1 MRLTTACALVG
12 AALTAGCM
20 SESAPSGGPP
30 GDGQFIV
37 TYAEVPESLSGI
49 ASQVR
54 RAGVVDDAAQ
64 VLDDRVGLPDD
75 VSIEVRSCTAG
86 TGYDPEDSTIEICLQ
101 DVQETRELLGEATAD
116 DPGAIERGILTETV
130 MHEAAHA
137 LIDQLDLA
145 FTGREEDVA
154 DQFSA
159 FMLARDGHGA
169 DVLEAVA
176 YGYEVSA
183 SAYEDVVSD
192 EHSSDGQ
199 RAVNF
204 QCWVH
209 GADIRDSDHL
219 VDADGL
225 TEERAEQCAQEWTD
239 LDEGWVALLS
249 EAGALKPAE

>member
-1 MRLTTACALVG
+1 MRMTTAFVLVG
-12 AALTAGCM
+12 AALTTGCV
-20 SESAPSGGPP
+20 SQTASSSGPP

-37 TYAEVPESLSGI
+37 TYSKVPASLSAI
-49 ASQVR
+49 AAQVR
-54 RAGVVDDAAQ
+54 RAGVVEDA
-64 VLDDRVGLPDD
+64 VRLLDDRVGLPDD

-86 TGYDPEDSTIEICLQ
+86 TGYDPEESTIEICVQ
-101 DVQETRELLGEATAD
+101 DVQETRELLDEAKAD
-116 DPGAIERGILTETV
+116 DRGAIERGILTETV

-219 VDADGL
+219 VDAGGL

-239 LDEGWVALLS
+239 LDEGWEALLS
-249 EAGALKPAE
+249 EASALK